1 MTDKEYKYIATIAE
15 CGNITKAA
23 EKLFIAQPS
32 LTQSLH
38 RIEEDYGASFFYR
51 CHDGVR
57 LTEAGENYMAAAN
70 KMLEAYEEL
79 KKNLNNDRSDQIGKI
94 QIGLESGQAD
104 CILTGFLK
112 NYKRRYPNVDL
123 RIIELPS
130 IQLQKMAVDT
140 SLDIA
145 LLHYPFVN
153 EKLAYVPIAEDELVL
168 AVSPAVLSEKKKE
181 SAEILTVDRTFM
193 QQQSFLMPTS
203 DQQLRTVAENICSLA
218 EIEPD
223 IKYTAMNLPTLLA
236 LAAEGLGAAIVP
248 LSLYKRY
255 SAVYPLVYMTF
266 PTDWNAEWKL
276 VAAYREDAGI
286 GELSRELIGVFRE
299 SMGGVE

>member
-1 MTDKEYKYIATIAE
+1 M
-15 CGNITKAA
+15 
-23 EKLFIAQPS
+23 
-32 LTQSLH
+32 
-38 RIEEDYGASFFYR
+38 
-51 CHDGVR
+51 
-57 LTEAGENYMAAAN
+57 
-70 KMLEAYEEL
+70 
-79 KKNLNNDRSDQIGKI
+79 
-94 QIGLESGQAD
+94 
-104 CILTGFLK
+104 K

-203 DQQLRTVAENICSLA
+203 DQQLRAVAENICSLA

-266 PTDWNAEWKL
+266 PADWNAEWKL

-286 GELSRELIGVFRE
+286 GELSRELIGVLRE

>member
-38 RIEEDYGASFFYR
+38 RSEEDYGASFFYR

-57 LTEAGENYMAAAN
+57 LTEAGETYMAAAH
-70 KMLEAYEEL
+70 KMLAVYEEL
-79 KKNLNNDRSDQIGKI
+79 KKKLTNDHSDQVGKI
-94 QIGLESGQAD
+94 QMGLEIGQAD

-112 NYKRRYPNVDL
+112 IYKRRYPNVDL
-123 RIIELPS
+123 RIIERPS

-140 SLDIA
+140 SLDVT

-153 EKLAYVPIAEDELVL
+153 EKLAYIPVAEDELVL
-168 AVSPAVLSEKKKE
+168 AVSRAALPEEKRD
-181 SAEILTVDRTFM
+181 STEILTVDQAFM

-203 DQQLRTVAENICSLA
+203 DQQLRTAAENLCSTA
-218 EIEPD
+218 GIEPN
-223 IKYTAMNLPTLLA
+223 IKYTAMNLSTLLA
-236 LAAEGLGAAIVP
+236 LASEGFGAAIVP
-248 LSLYKRY
+248 LSVCQRY
-255 SAVYPLVYMTF
+255 RSVYPLVCMEF
-266 PTDWNAEWKL
+266 PAEWNAKWEL

-286 GELSRELIGVFRE
+286 GELSRELIEVLRE
-299 SMGGVE
+299 SMGGGE

>member
-57 LTEAGENYMAAAN
+57 LTEAGETYMAAAH
-70 KMLEAYEEL
+70 KMLAAYEEL
-79 KKNLNNDRSDQIGKI
+79 KKNLTNDHSDQVGKI
-94 QIGLESGQAD
+94 QMGLEIGQAD

-112 NYKRRYPNVDL
+112 IYKRRYPNVDL
-123 RIIELPS
+123 RIIERPS

-140 SLDIA
+140 SLDVT

-153 EKLAYVPIAEDELVL
+153 EKLAYIPVAEDELVL
-168 AVSPAVLSEKKKE
+168 AVSRAVLPEEKRD
-181 SAEILTVDRTFM
+181 STEILTVDQAFM

-203 DQQLRTVAENICSLA
+203 DQQLRTVAENICSTA
-218 EIEPD
+218 GIEPN
-223 IKYTAMNLPTLLA
+223 IKYTAMNLSTLLA
-236 LAAEGLGAAIVP
+236 LASEGFGAAIVP
-248 LSLYKRY
+248 LSVCQRY
-255 SAVYPLVYMTF
+255 RSVYSLVCMEF
-266 PTDWNAEWKL
+266 PAEWNAKWEL

-286 GELSRELIGVFRE
+286 GELSRELIEVLRE
-299 SMGGVE
+299 SMGGGE